1 MNVVIVHGWSDK
13 ADSMRASI
21 GALLKK
27 LNASRQ
33 QPIAD
38 LTLRYVDYN
47 SLEDQAN
54 LEDIAEGLYIE
65 LKAQGLLDAT
75 QPPLHFITHST
86 GALVVRQ
93 LLKQFAWANIAQRID
108 RVFYLAPANFGSPLA
123 SKGASLLGRLAKGN
137 RQFADFNEVG
147 VQILSALE
155 LASPKQWEL
164 AEFDLF
170 APSGTMYG
178 DGRIRACVVTGARP
192 YGGVRKL
199 INEDGTDGTIVVAGA
214 GLQSRIFTLDLVRV
228 KNFGEDVKA
237 AWLTTPDL
245 PNVPLAIHADCDHAT
260 VLEDEHV
267 ASFILTTLADDPD
280 HATLQDRAVQFTKE
294 FQHLQKQPDFQQ
306 FYFRLRDDRNM
317 PIHDYH
323 MLFDVWDKAKV
334 SNESVSGF
342 ACIDA
347 LAQRTDE
354 EERRS
359 SALDDMLKKNAH
371 THGSSPEYRRFL
383 LNIQAVTELL
393 MTNGVPTH
401 VITMSIEASA
411 GDKQIS
417 YHTKPFERMVVFD
430 PSAQGGIALFYPNT
444 TTLVDV
450 RVDRYSSLVSVTA

>member
-13 ADSMRASI
+13 ADSMRTTI
-21 GALLKK
+21 GALLTKQ
-27 LNASRQ
+27 NALRQ
-33 QPIAD
+33 PPIGN

-54 LEDIAEGLYIE
+54 LEDIAEGLFNE
-65 LKAQGLLDAT
+65 LTSQGLLDAA

-93 LLKQFAWANIAQRID
+93 LLKQFAWANIARRVD

-123 SKGASLLGRLAKGN
+123 SKGSSLLGRLAKGN

-170 APSGTMYG
+170 SPSGTLYG

-214 GLQSRIFTLDLVRV
+214 GLQSRIFTIDLVHV
-228 KNFGEDVKA
+228 KNHGEDVKA
-237 AWLTTPDL
+237 AWLTTQDL

-260 VLEDEHV
+260 ILENVDV
-267 ASFILTTLADDPD
+267 ASFILSTLADDPD
-280 HATLQDRAVQFTKE
+280 HTTLQDRAVLFTTA
-294 FQHLQKQPDFQQ
+294 FQHLQQQPDFQQ

-317 PIHDYH
+317 PICDYH
-323 MLFDVWDKAKV
+323 MVFDVWDRTKI
-334 SNESVSGF
+334 SNEFVSGF
-342 ACIDA
+342 ACIEKDA
-347 LAQRTDE
+347 HRTDE

-359 SALDDMLKKNAH
+359 SKLDDMLKKNAH
-371 THGSSPEYRRFL
+371 THGESPEYRRFL
-383 LNIQAVTELL
+383 LDVRAVNNLL

-411 GDKQIS
+411 GDKQIA
-417 YHTKPFERMVVFD
+417 YHTQPFERMVVFD
-430 PSAQGGIALFYPNT
+430 PESKDGISLFYPNT
-444 TTLVDV
+444 TTLIDV
-450 RVDRYSSLVSVTA
+450 RVDRYSSLVAISV

>member
-13 ADSMRASI
+13 AESMRTSI
-21 GALLKK
+21 GALLTKQ
-27 LNASRQ
+27 NARRQ
-33 QPIAD
+33 QPIDA
-38 LTLRYVDYN
+38 LTLHYVDYN

-54 LEDIAEGLYIE
+54 LEDIAEGLYTE
-65 LKAQGLLDAT
+65 LKAHGLLDAGV
-75 QPPLHFITHST
+75 PPLHFITHST

-93 LLKQFAWANIAQRID
+93 LLKQFAWANIAGHVD

-123 SKGASLLGRLAKGN
+123 SKGTSLLGRLAKGN
-137 RQFADFNEVG
+137 RQFEDFNEVG

-164 AEFDLF
+164 AEYDLF
-170 APSGTMYG
+170 APSGTLYG
-178 DGRIRACVVTGARP
+178 DGRIRACVITGARP
-192 YGGVRKL
+192 YGGIRKL

-228 KNFGEDVKA
+228 KNHGEDVKA

-260 VLEDEHV
+260 ILENDDV
-267 ASFILTTLADDPD
+267 ASFILTTLADDPN
-280 HATLQDRAVQFTKE
+280 HTTLQDRAVQFTTQY
-294 FQHLQKQPDFQQ
+294 QHLQQQPDFQQ

-317 PIHDYH
+317 PITDYH
-323 MLFDVWDKAKV
+323 MLFDVWDRSKI
-334 SNESVSGF
+334 SNELVSGF

-347 LAQRTDE
+347 AAQRSDE

-359 SALDDMLKKNAH
+359 SILDDLLKKNAH
-371 THGSSPEYRRFL
+371 THGAAPEYRRFL
-383 LNIQAVTELL
+383 LDVRAVNDLL
-393 MTNGVPTH
+393 TTNGAPTH

-411 GDKQIS
+411 GDKQIA

-430 PSAQGGIALFYPNT
+430 PSAKDGIALFYPNT

-450 RVDRYSSLVSVTA
+450 RVDRFSSLVAITA